1 MAVLNR
7 LLTAEDLLRMPQ
19 ESIRSDLMRGEL
31 IRMTPAGARHGQIAI
46 KFGAKQVIVRASRPA
61 TGHPGARRF
70 ARPLNGGLAFLFAFA
85 LDSPR
90 RSKGGDETMKLYL
103 FFVLMDTMILL
114 LYPIVFIVSK
124 LRGITKNKR

>member
-1 MAVLNR
+1 MV
-7 LLTAEDLLRMPQ
+7 
-19 ESIRSDLMRGEL
+19 
-31 IRMTPAGARHGQIAI
+31 
-46 KFGAKQVIVRASRPA
+46 VSR
-61 TGHPGARRF
+61 
-70 ARPLNGGLAFLFAFA
+70 FLFAFA

>member
-1 MAVLNR
+1 
-7 LLTAEDLLRMPQ
+7 
-19 ESIRSDLMRGEL
+19 
-31 IRMTPAGARHGQIAI
+31 
-46 KFGAKQVIVRASRPA
+46 
-61 TGHPGARRF
+61 
-70 ARPLNGGLAFLFAFA
+70 LFAFA

-90 RSKGGDETMKLYL
+90 RSKGGDEAVKLYL